1 MRRNSTSEG
10 GRAMAE
16 KKEEGYRL
24 FTDIIAELA
33 RGEVVADLSGD
44 LNDLVAAVKLTGKK
58 GSLTFTLDVK
68 ELSAEDGTVGITAK
82 IKVTL
87 PKAGRGESLFFVTED
102 HNLSRRDPRQAEL
115 GLHEVGKPKP

>member
-1 MRRNSTSEG
+1 
-10 GRAMAE
+10 MAE